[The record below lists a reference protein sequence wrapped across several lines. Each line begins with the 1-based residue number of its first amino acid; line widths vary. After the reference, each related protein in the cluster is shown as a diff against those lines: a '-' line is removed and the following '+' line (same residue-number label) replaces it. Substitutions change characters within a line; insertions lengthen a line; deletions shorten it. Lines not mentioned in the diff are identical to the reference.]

1 MQKSDGYELPPG
13 APGQPLSRR
22 QLLWLMAVAGGG
34 VVTGCA
40 VNPVTGEHQLMLMT
54 PAQEVNLDRQQS
66 PHQFS
71 ADFGP
76 SQDQALNDYIASV
89 GAQIASTSHRPD
101 MPYNFRAVNANYIN
115 AYAFPG
121 GSIAVTRGI
130 LLDLPSEA
138 ALAALLG
145 HEVAHVTS
153 RHTAQRMTKHTLTGL
168 VLAGAGAVVA
178 ARSGDDRAALVMGLG
193 GIATGALLARYSR
206 DDERQADALGMEYMV
221 KTQHNPQ
228 GMVELMDLLRRQSA
242 HHPNL
247 IEQMFSSHPM
257 SDERYR
263 NMTARLHS
271 RYADQRHLSDGRTR
285 YLDQTARLRRLK
297 PAIERQQEAEAALR
311 REKYAEAEELLK
323 TSLKLAPDD
332 YTGLVLMGKT
342 LMIQER
348 MKEAQRFLDK
358 AMAVYPQEA
367 QAQHL
372 GGVAALHQGKA
383 EIALTRFQR
392 YEQLLPGNPNT
403 LFFIG
408 MSHETLGQR
417 SDAASAYQR
426 FLQTGVQG
434 QQADLA
440 RQKLQQWGI

>member
-1 MQKSDGYELPPG
+1 MQTDNGYDLQRTPTG
-13 APGQPLSRR
+13 RHLSRR
-22 QLLWLMAVAGGG
+22 ELLWLMAVAGGG

-40 VNPVTGEHQLMLMT
+40 VNPVTGERQLMLMT
-54 PAQEVNLDRQQS
+54 PAQEVDLDRQQS

-71 ADFGP
+71 ADFGA
-76 SQDQALNDYIASV
+76 SQDQALNEYIASV
-89 GAQIASTSHRPD
+89 GAHIATASHRPD

-130 LLDLPSEA
+130 LLDLPNEA

-153 RHTAQRMTKHTLTGL
+153 RHTAQRMTKHTLTGI
-168 VLAGAGAVVA
+168 VLAGAGAIVA
-178 ARSGDDRAALVMGLG
+178 AQSGDDRAALVMGLG

-206 DDERQADALGMEYMV
+206 DDERQADTLGMEYMV
-221 KTQHNPQ
+221 KTRHNPQ
-228 GMVELMDLLRRQSA
+228 GMVELMDLLRQQST
-242 HHPNL
+242 HRPNL

-263 NMTARLHS
+263 DMTTRLNN
-271 RYADQRHLSDGRTR
+271 RYADQHHLPDGRAR

-297 PAIERQQEAEAALR
+297 PAILRQQQAEAALR
-311 REKYAEAEELLK
+311 RENYAEAEELLK
-323 TSLKLAPDD
+323 ASLKLAAND

-348 MKEAQRFLDK
+348 MKEAQPFLDK

-383 EIALTRFQR
+383 ELALARFQR
-392 YEQLLPGNPNT
+392 YEHLLPGNPNT

-408 MSHETLGQR
+408 MSHEALGQHEN
-417 SDAASAYQR
+417 AATAYQR

-434 QQADLA
+434 QQADVA
-440 RQKLQQWGI
+440 RQKLQLWGT